1 MRASGLYIRTSF
13 RERHLMIILADPAH
27 TGAHPVPCRDSTSA
41 LTAMTGESPPFYSR
55 RQGSNQIVE
64 LVVKV
69 GKSADDARG

>member
-1 MRASGLYIRTSF
+1 MYVHTSF
-13 RERHLMIILADPAH
+13 HERHLVVILAGRAH
-27 TGAHPVPCRDSTSA
+27 TGAHLVLCRDSTSA
-41 LTAMTGESPPFYSR
+41 LTAMNGESPPFYCR